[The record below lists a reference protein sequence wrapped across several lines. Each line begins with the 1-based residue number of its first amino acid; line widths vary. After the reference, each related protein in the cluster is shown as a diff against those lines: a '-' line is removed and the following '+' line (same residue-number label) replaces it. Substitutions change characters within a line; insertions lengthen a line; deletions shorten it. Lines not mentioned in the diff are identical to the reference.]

1 MEKQYAIMFADVAG
15 STQMYDTL
23 GNAEAEKQIAWGIQA
38 MTETTNRH
46 GGRVIKTIGDEIMAC
61 FDSADDATEA
71 AIDIQTNVSGNHSND
86 LKIRIGMQ
94 YGDAI
99 DRDGDLFG
107 DAVNVAARMA
117 GVAKALQI
125 ITTKDLVDQ
134 LNPELADKSR
144 LFDRTTVKGKFAELH
159 IHQINWEEETKVTQ
173 FAFNQDIQK
182 VSAAKQ
188 TIVLKIAGK
197 ESIYTD
203 EDLSPALSIGKD
215 LSCAITLDAQFASRI
230 HASLE
235 TRRGKFILVDSS
247 TNGTY
252 VRFKDQDDIFL
263 RREELTLI
271 GDGLISLGE
280 AVTPNSPAIISFS
293 VLQAK

>member
-15 STQMYDTL
+15 STRMYDTL
-23 GNAEAEKQIAWGIQA
+23 GDAEAEKQIAWCIQT
-38 MTETTNRH
+38 MTDTTNRH

-61 FDSADDATEA
+61 FDSADDAAEA
-71 AIDIQTNVSGNHSND
+71 AIDMQTNISGDHSND
-86 LKIRIGMQ
+86 LNIRIGMQ
-94 YGDAI
+94 YGTAI
-99 DRDGDLFG
+99 DRDGDLYG

-134 LNPELADKSR
+134 LNPELASKSR
-144 LFDRTTVKGKFAELH
+144 LFDRTTVKGKFAELD

-173 FAFNQDIQK
+173 FAFTQDIQK
-182 VSAAKQ
+182 ASTAKQ
-188 TIVLKIAGK
+188 TIVLKTAGK

-203 EDLSPALSIGKD
+203 EDLNPAISIGKD
-215 LSCAITLDAQFASRI
+215 PSCTITLDAQFASRS

-235 TRRGKFILVDSS
+235 SRRGKFVLLDSS

-252 VRFKDQDDIFL
+252 VRFKDQDDIFI
-263 RREELTLI
+263 RREELTLL

-293 VLQAK
+293 VLQTK